1 VSKSPELLLVDMRDH
16 VVFANDEAL
25 SALQLG
31 QQDQS
36 SGCTNA
42 SVMQDLQNLIAR
54 FAANDKIPD
63 QFTFAGF
70 AWHSIRFALPNGT
83 EPNGTEPKMMSAF
96 VIGSCKA
103 SQSPATTFG
112 RMFRLTP
119 RETEALE
126 LFMRGLSVKE
136 TAAQMKISSST
147 AKAFLRL
154 ITIKMG
160 VSGRAE
166 MMSKL
171 LNYMCPASLTCP
183 FRTSLPVQPRS
194 SPKD

>member
-1 VSKSPELLLVDMRDH
+1 MGKSPGLLLLDARYR

-25 SALQLG
+25 SALQPD
-31 QQDQS
+31 QQDQC

-42 SVMQDLQNLIAR
+42 SAMQNMQDLITR
-54 FAANDKIPD
+54 FASNDKVPA
-63 QFTFAGF
+63 QFTHAGR
-70 AWHSIRFALPNGT
+70 AWHSIRFTLPNAAT
-83 EPNGTEPKMMSAF
+83 PEMMSAL
-96 VIGSCKA
+96 VIGPIKA
-103 SQSPATTFG
+103 SQSHATMFA

-126 LFMRGLSVKE
+126 LFMKGFSVKE
-136 TAAQMKISSST
+136 TAARMKISNST

-160 VSGRAE
+160 VAGRAE

-171 LNYMCPASLTCP
+171 LNYMCASSLTCP
-183 FRTSLPVQPRS
+183 FRTSPPINQRT
-194 SPKD
+194 SPED